1 MAFNDAGTVL
11 RLLGI
16 YSQLAGGAGSL
27 VMTTDRTQD
36 AETGRLVLRNFAI
49 VDEENVVEVLGNHSD
64 SRAAITSRNRLDFR
78 AGQVD
83 FIRRSDRVEVTD
95 AVLAGDTVG
104 GTMRGFIYTD
114 QRRYDLTGTYVP
126 LFGLNNIFQKLPILG
141 PLLGGR
147 DGEGLVGVTFAVR
160 GPLDKPQFLVNP
172 LSLLAPGIFREMF
185 EFRARELP
193 PAAGQ

>member
-1 MAFNDAGTVL
+1 M
-11 RLLGI
+11 
-16 YSQLAGGAGSL
+16 
-27 VMTTDRTQD
+27 
-36 AETGRLVLRNFAI
+36 
-49 VDEENVVEVLGNHSD
+49 
-64 SRAAITSRNRLDFR
+64 
-78 AGQVD
+78 
-83 FIRRSDRVEVTD
+83 
-95 AVLAGDTVG
+95 
-104 GTMRGFIYTD
+104 
-114 QRRYDLTGTYVP
+114 P

-193 PAAGQ
+193 PAAE

>member
-1 MAFNDAGTVL
+1 M
-11 RLLGI
+11 
-16 YSQLAGGAGSL
+16 SEGGARLQGNFDAIG
-27 VMTTDRTQD
+27 DRLIC
-36 AETGRLVLRNFAI
+36 G
-49 VDEENVVEVLGNHSD
+49 
-64 SRAAITSRNRLDFR
+64 LDF
-78 AGQVD
+78 V
-83 FIRRSDRVEVTD
+83 RRSDRVEVTD